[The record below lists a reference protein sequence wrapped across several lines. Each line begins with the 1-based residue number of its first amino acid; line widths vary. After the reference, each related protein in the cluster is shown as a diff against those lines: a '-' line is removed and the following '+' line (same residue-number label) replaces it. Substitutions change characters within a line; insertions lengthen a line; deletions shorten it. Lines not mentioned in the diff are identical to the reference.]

1 MTDTLDDP
9 GLEITGITYTADGVA
24 LPGAPL
30 EPSEPTEETCQQP
43 HCTNP
48 REGTSA
54 NCIDHKGKRA
64 PRVADDREGPTLHI
78 PEPKAPTRK
87 DVKAQEVAAGAE
99 TMLGLVVMGLGL
111 TGDDVCTAAW
121 AAAVPQIAA
130 QLGELSKYHPG
141 LAKFFVSSGVGGEG
155 TVWVGL
161 GFAVAPALLATLA
174 HHHMLP
180 EGLAVKIGGIT
191 AAVVADGAGA
201 PV

>member
-1 MTDTLDDP
+1 VSELLDAALDDP
-9 GLEITGITYTADGVA
+9 GYE
-24 LPGAPL
+24 LPPGDPPEAP
-30 EPSEPTEETCQQP
+30 ETCQQP
-43 HCTNP
+43 HCENP
-48 REGTSA
+48 PQEGSK
-54 NCIDHKGKRA
+54 NCEGHKGKRA
-64 PRVADDREGPTLHI
+64 PKAADAPGPTLHI
-78 PEPKAPTRK
+78 PEAPKVTRK
-87 DVKAQEVAAGAE
+87 DARAQEVAAGAE

-111 TGDDVCTAAW
+111 TGDEVCTAAW

-141 LAKFFVSSGVGGEG
+141 IAKLFVSAGGGGEG
-155 TVWVGL
+155 VVWIGL

-201 PV
+201 PT

>member
-1 MTDTLDDP
+1 MSDTALAFDADSAESTGEAPQDHQEGTD
-9 GLEITGITYTADGVA
+9 
-24 LPGAPL
+24 APEL
-30 EPSEPTEETCQQP
+30 ICQQP

-48 REGTSA
+48 AEGRGA
-54 NCIDHKGKRA
+54 NCIEHKGKRA
-64 PRVADDREGPTLHI
+64 PRSGDDTGPTLHI
-78 PEPKAPTRK
+78 PEAPKVTRK
-87 DVKAQEVAAGAE
+87 DARAQEVAAGAE

-155 TVWVGL
+155 TVWIGL

-174 HHHMLP
+174 HHNMLP
-180 EGLAVKIGGIT
+180 QGLAVKIGGIT
-191 AAVVADGAGA
+191 AAVVADGNSTAS
-201 PV
+201 V